1 MPIAKLSPIF
11 ALVRKP
17 FILLLAIVYLGITSG
32 VMVNVHYC
40 MGRIAEVN
48 YGHDDAD
55 KCGKCGMDQKNGC
68 CTTEHKFVK
77 SADEHLFVKSFTNL
91 TPAVAEVTQNFIQL
105 VAPQPIS
112 KTVDYTRYHS
122 PPDKRSNELHLY
134 NGVFRI

>member
-1 MPIAKLSPIF
+1 M
-11 ALVRKP
+11 RKP

-77 SADEHLFVKSFTNL
+77 SADEHLFGKSFHPHTRTRRGYPKLHSTCSAAANQ
-91 TPAVAEVTQNFIQL
+91 QN
-105 VAPQPIS
+105 V
-112 KTVDYTRYHS
+112 
-122 PPDKRSNELHLY
+122 
-134 NGVFRI
+134 